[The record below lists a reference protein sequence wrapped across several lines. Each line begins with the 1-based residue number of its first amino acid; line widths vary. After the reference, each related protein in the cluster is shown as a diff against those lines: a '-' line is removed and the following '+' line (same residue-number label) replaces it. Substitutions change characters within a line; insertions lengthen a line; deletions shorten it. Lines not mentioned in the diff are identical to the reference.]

1 MTAENEGRTGRDGY
15 EGGRGGVDAL
25 MAAITGEPL
34 TDEARADAA
43 FMAEHRSAAADV
55 ALLREQLGIIGHAL
69 TEPMPTSPAP
79 EPAPEPTPVRQ
90 PARTRRR
97 VFTVALGSLAVAAA
111 ASVLVGMGW
120 LLTQAGDGADM
131 TSGADSDSAAKEQAS
146 AAADSAF
153 GSPRYLACS
162 RLVAEGR
169 ATSVEQLAGTG
180 SVRVTLHMTRY
191 YKPDK
196 GDEELAFVV
205 DKNLVPGLREGDQV
219 LIGIPQGARQP
230 DFWAVGEKDIAPERA
245 WITGS
250 LAESRGLTC

>member
-15 EGGRGGVDAL
+15 DHGRGGVDAL

-34 TDEARADAA
+34 TDEARANAA

-69 TEPMPTSPAP
+69 TEPMPASPAP
-79 EPAPEPTPVRQ
+79 EPAPEPAPVRQ
-90 PARTRRR
+90 PSRSRRR
-97 VFTVALGSLAVAAA
+97 VFTLALGSLAVAAA

-120 LLTQAGDGADM
+120 LLTQAGGGDGM
-131 TSGADSDSAAKEQAS
+131 TAGADSGSSEKDMASPAAGT
-146 AAADSAF
+146 AF

-169 ATSVEQLAGTG
+169 ATAVEQLAGTG
-180 SVRVTLHMTRY
+180 SIRVTLHMTRY

-196 GDEELAFVV
+196 GEQELAFVV
-205 DKNLVPGLREGDQV
+205 DENLVPGLRVGDQV
-219 LIGIPQGARQP
+219 LIGIPQDADRP
-230 DFWAVGEKDIAPERA
+230 DFWAVGERNIAPERA

>member
-1 MTAENEGRTGRDGY
+1 M
-15 EGGRGGVDAL
+15 
-25 MAAITGEPL
+25 
-34 TDEARADAA
+34 
-43 FMAEHRSAAADV
+43 
-55 ALLREQLGIIGHAL
+55 
-69 TEPMPTSPAP
+69 
-79 EPAPEPTPVRQ
+79 
-90 PARTRRR
+90 
-97 VFTVALGSLAVAAA
+97 FTVALGSLAVAAA

-120 LLTQAGDGADM
+120 LLTQAGGGDSM
-131 TSGADSDSAAKEQAS
+131 SSGADSGSAAKEDAS
-146 AAADSAF
+146 AAADLAF

-180 SVRVTLHMTRY
+180 SIRVTLHMTRY

-196 GDEELAFVV
+196 GEQELAFVV
-205 DKNLVPGLREGDQV
+205 DENLVPGLRQGDQV

-230 DFWAVGEKDIAPERA
+230 DFWAVGEKHIAPERA